1 MAVSVATAMLLG
13 AVFAGDSVWTA
24 IAVLAVAGGWGAL
37 ALAGRTPLPGGGTV
51 LLGLVLAIG
60 AWSGLSVGWSVAP
73 DLSWADV
80 NRTLVLAGFL
90 AVGLLLGA
98 SGRTACRW
106 AAAALVTALGAAVLW
121 ALAGKAIPAL
131 FPDGGRVARLR
142 DPIGYW
148 NALALAADMLLV
160 LGLQLAADA
169 RQSRALRAVG
179 VVLGYAAVVAV
190 LLAASR
196 AGVAAA
202 VLGVALWL
210 WLRRDRVEAALLAL
224 VAVVPGGLVAAWAFT
239 RPALVDD
246 ALPRADRVADG
257 AWFGLLLLAGGAL
270 AAFGAVSLRPL
281 EPKRRALFGRV
292 LGGLAVAGVAVAAIA
307 VLVNAGR
314 IADEFGGAEV
324 KNDPTRFTSLSS
336 NNRSAWWGEAWHVFR
351 ADPVKGA
358 GANTFE
364 VARKRY
370 RETASAVSEPH
381 SVPLQFLAGTGLV
394 GLALFLALVAA
405 AGAAAVGALRRLEG
419 SERDA
424 AAALAV
430 ALALWLVHAL
440 VDYDWDFV
448 AVTGTALFAAGVLA
462 AAGRP
467 ARRPPGLLAAAGAAA
482 LALAA
487 IVSVA
492 TPWLADRELRQVNV
506 ALDRGDLEAASNA
519 VERARSLD
527 PLSLQPVF
535 ADARVAE
542 QRRRDVAAL
551 QAYREATGLQPKN
564 PESWLQLGLY
574 EFDIGDRCGAYRDLN
589 EAFTLDPAGKQWTRG
604 GPLDLARDWVNA
616 GKCS

>member
-60 AWSGLSVGWSVAP
+60 AWSGLSVAWSVAP

-160 LGLQLAADA
+160 LGSAAGGGRTTVA
-169 RQSRALRAVG
+169 R
-179 VVLGYAAVVAV
+179 
-190 LLAASR
+190 AASR
-196 AGVAAA
+196 GCRARVRRGRRGAPRGFTGRSRSGGVGSRA
-202 VLGVALWL
+202 VALAPPRPGRGCAARARRRRPGRSRRRL
-210 WLRRDRVEAALLAL
+210 GFHATCARRRRASARRSRRRRRLVRSAAPRGRRTRGLRSACR
-224 VAVVPGGLVAAWAFT
+224 
-239 RPALVDD
+239 
-246 ALPRADRVADG
+246 
-257 AWFGLLLLAGGAL
+257 
-270 AAFGAVSLRPL
+270 LRPL

-351 ADPVKGA
+351 GRPGQ
-358 GANTFE
+358 
-364 VARKRY
+364 RSR
-370 RETASAVSEPH
+370 REHVRGRAQALPRD
-381 SVPLQFLAGTGLV
+381 GV
-394 GLALFLALVAA
+394 GGVAA
-405 AGAAAVGALRRLEG
+405 AQRSAPVPGRHGARRACALPGARR
-419 SERDA
+419 RRR
-424 AAALAV
+424 
-430 ALALWLVHAL
+430 
-440 VDYDWDFV
+440 
-448 AVTGTALFAAGVLA
+448 
-462 AAGRP
+462 GRP
-467 ARRPPGLLAAAGAAA
+467 RSALSGGSRGPSEMRRPPWPSRWRSGSSMRSSTTTGTSSRSPGPRSSPPAFSPQPGGLRAGAPG
-482 LALAA
+482 LARGRGRRGARA
-487 IVSVA
+487 RGRRVGRDAVA
-492 TPWLADRELRQVNV
+492 RGAELR
-506 ALDRGDLEAASNA
+506 AGERRARPRRPRGRRATRSTA
-519 VERARSLD
+519 RARSTR
-527 PLSLQPVF
+527 SRSQPVF
-535 ADARVAE
+535 AGARVAE
-542 QRRRDVAAL
+542 QRRREVAAL
-551 QAYREATGLQPKN
+551 AGLPRGDEAAAEEP
-564 PESWLQLGLY
+564 
-574 EFDIGDRCGAYRDLN
+574 RVVA
-589 EAFTLDPAGKQWTRG
+589 PAR
-604 GPLDLARDWVNA
+604 PLRVRHRRPLRRLPAT
-616 GKCS
+616 